1 MPNIT
6 TNHAIIWHKYQSW
19 YFKIVSNFSRQKIT
33 CNNLEISLLV
43 FVPNITTNHAITYAY
58 YKQIKR
64 NFDGSRLPLQSRKR
78 LKATVSGLKKMA
90 GTRKKEEKQQFWTG
104 AETNAYYCTQM
115 IFIAL
120 TAAITHGY
128 NKAVTFTLVTL

>member
-43 FVPNITTNHAITYAY
+43 FEPNITTNHAITYTY
-58 YKQIKR
+58 YKQIKW
-64 NFDGSRLPLQSRKR
+64 NFDGSRLPLHSRKR
-78 LKATVSGLKKMA
+78 LKATVSGLKKN
-90 GTRKKEEKQQFWTG
+90 GRHEEKGRKT
-104 AETNAYYCTQM
+104 TILNRSRNKCNCTQM